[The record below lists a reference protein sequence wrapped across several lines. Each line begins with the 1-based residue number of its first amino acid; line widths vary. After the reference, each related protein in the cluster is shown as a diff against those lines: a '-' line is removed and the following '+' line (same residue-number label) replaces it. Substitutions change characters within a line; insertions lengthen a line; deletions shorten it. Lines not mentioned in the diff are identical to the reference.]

1 MSSQERNA
9 RVFRNTTTQPTALL
23 NSIKFEG
30 DNWMKP
36 APSASVVS
44 FLSN

>member
-30 DNWMKP
+30 DNWIEAGAKHLGCLF
-36 APSASVVS
+36 SE
-44 FLSN
+44 